1 MDFRSAK
8 IKPGE
13 TFKQFV
19 INLGWMFELWVD
31 ASNVEKSYDE
41 LRSFMILDQPKSC
54 FPRYPHVFERE

>member
-19 INLGWMFELWVD
+19 INFGRMFDLWVD
-31 ASNVEKSYDE
+31 ASNVEKSYEE
-41 LRSFMILDQPKSC
+41 LRSFMMLDQLKSC
-54 FPRYPHVFERE
+54 VSPDIERE